1 MVDLTAGG
9 NMRVKN
15 KRVGDIYVNPVM
27 GDIWILNY
35 IWSNEEE
42 KDVWMLNLVNEDCQE
57 QLKYV
62 RDFIKIGNIYDLL
75 EKEYGS
81 KEKQ

>member
-1 MVDLTAGG
+1 
-9 NMRVKN
+9 MRAYK
-15 KRVGDIYVNPVM
+15 KRIGDIYLNPVM
-27 GDIWILNY
+27 RDIWILNKS
-35 IWSNEEE
+35 WSAEDN
-42 KDVWMLNLVNEDCQE
+42 KDVWMLNLVNTDCQE

-75 EKEYGS
+75 EEKYN